1 LILTKEQDK
10 YILKRMSEVKIGDIV
25 LTIDPVENYKLK
37 EIEVKKIH
45 LHDEQE
51 WEIMEIITESGKI
64 RLTPNHPLIID
75 ENNNNKKAGKLKVG
89 DKILVYKEGK
99 YNWEEIKEI
108 RREVIVDKVMTL
120 ELKEEIN
127 TFLVSV
133 DGNTFIL
140 AHSGY
145 SHINIFK
152 VLAPISIGGALL
164 FLSIINNNLSSI
176 VFAVKQSP

>member
-1 LILTKEQDK
+1 MK
-10 YILKRMSEVKIGDIV
+10 
-25 LTIDPVENYKLK
+25 
-37 EIEVKKIH
+37 
-45 LHDEQE
+45 
-51 WEIMEIITESGKI
+51 IITESGKV

-75 ENNNNKKAGKLKVG
+75 ENNNDKKAGKLNIG
-89 DKILVYKEGK
+89 DKVLVYKEGK

-108 RREVIVDKVMTL
+108 KKEVIVDKVMTL
-120 ELKEEIN
+120 ELKGEIN

-152 VLAPISIGGALL
+152 VLAPYIYRGALL
-164 FLSIINNNLSSI
+164 FLAIINYNLTSE
-176 VFAVKQSP
+176 VFAANEKKQ